1 MQKSKALSDA
11 AKDRLGSG
19 ARKGSFLSVPAAPSS
34 PWVPAA
40 PRSGRG
46 SCLGD
51 PLVVPVDLIPQVA
64 ALYQEAGAAEWAVPV
79 CQLLRDRPPPSG
91 RCGAAKGVWR
101 VPEFSAGPELSHR
114 SPGEVLNFW
123 TPGLPADGNG
133 EAVLHPSHFTP

>member
-1 MQKSKALSDA
+1 MQKSKVLSDA

-34 PWVPAA
+34 PWAPAA

-46 SCLGD
+46 SCQGD
-51 PLVVPVDLIPQVA
+51 PLIVPVDLMPQLA
-64 ALYQEAGAAEWAVPV
+64 ALYLEAGPAGWAVPV
-79 CQLLRDRPPPSG
+79 CQLLRDRAPPSG
-91 RCGAAKGVWR
+91 CWGAAKGVWR
-101 VPEFSAGPELSHR
+101 VPEFSAGPELFHR

-133 EAVLHPSHFTP
+133 EALLHPSHFTC